1 MAGYPGSFAECR
13 QIGKDN
19 VLKKSLNGNN
29 KKVPDSL
36 LPGTS
41 VITAERSPPGGI
53 LLRNGHSYN

>member
-1 MAGYPGSFAECR
+1 MMAGYPGSLTECR

-36 LPGTS
+36 LSGTS
-41 VITAERSPPGGI
+41 DITAELSPLGGY
-53 LLRNGHSYN
+53 SFTQ